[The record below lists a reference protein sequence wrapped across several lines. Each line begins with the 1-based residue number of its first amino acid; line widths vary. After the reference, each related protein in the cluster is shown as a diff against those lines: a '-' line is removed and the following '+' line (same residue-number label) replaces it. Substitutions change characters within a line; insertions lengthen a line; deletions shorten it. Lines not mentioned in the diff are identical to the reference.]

1 MAGHFRTLS
10 FLDSPL
16 IVFGMG
22 HMKLVK
28 IEEDGLVPG
37 VAKAGLI
44 EEICSTTVQMYK
56 MSGYE
61 EPWTGYLAMLDGS
74 CVGSCAF
81 KSAPEHG
88 RVEIAYFTF
97 PEFEGRGVATQ
108 MTRQL
113 VEMALGIDRNL
124 EIAAQTLPEINAA
137 TKVLEKHG
145 FELIGLVGHEQ
156 DGEVWEW
163 VLKRS
168 YH

>member
-1 MAGHFRTLS
+1 MTQL
-10 FLDSPL
+10 
-16 IVFGMG
+16 
-22 HMKLVK
+22 KLVK
-28 IEEDGLVPG
+28 ISKDGKVPG
-37 VAKAGLI
+37 ISHEGIVN
-44 EEICSTTVQMYK
+44 EVCSTTAEMYK
-56 MSGYE
+56 SSGYE
-61 EPWTGYLAMLDGS
+61 EPWLGYLAMLDGS
-74 CVGSCAF
+74 CVGTCAF

-113 VEMALGIDRNL
+113 VEIALKEDRDL
-124 EIAAQTLPEINAA
+124 TIAAQTLPEINAS
-137 TKVLEKHG
+137 TKVLEKQG
-145 FELIGLVGHEQ
+145 FELLGLVGHEE

>member
-1 MAGHFRTLS
+1 MSGYFRTLS
-10 FLDSPL
+10 FFKTLL
-16 IVFGMG
+16 IVEGMG
-22 HMKLVK
+22 QLKLVK
-28 IEEDGLVPG
+28 IEKDGKVPG
-37 VAKAGLI
+37 FSHEGIIDEV
-44 EEICSTTVQMYK
+44 CSSTLQMYK
-56 MSGYE
+56 ANGYE
-61 EPWTGYLAMLDGS
+61 EPWLGYLAVLDGS
-74 CVGSCAF
+74 CVGTCAF

-113 VEMALGIDRNL
+113 IEMALGEDREL
-124 EIAAQTLPEINAA
+124 TIAAQTLPEINAS
-137 TKVLEKHG
+137 TKVLEKQG
-145 FELIGLVGHEQ
+145 FELLGLVGHEE

>member
-1 MAGHFRTLS
+1 MSTL
-10 FLDSPL
+10 
-16 IVFGMG
+16 
-22 HMKLVK
+22 KLVK
-28 IEEDGLVPG
+28 IDQDGDVAEMARREGLVKE
-37 VAKAGLI
+37 V
-44 EEICSTTVQMYK
+44 CSTTVQMYK
-56 MSGYE
+56 ATGYE
-61 EPWTGYLAMLDGS
+61 EPWLGYLALLDGS
-74 CVGSCAF
+74 CVGTCAF

-88 RVEIAYFTF
+88 RVEIACFTF

-113 VEMALGIDRNL
+113 VEMALREDREL
-124 EIAAQTLPEINAA
+124 TIAAQTLPEVNAS

-145 FELIGLVGHEQ
+145 FELVGLVGHDQ